1 MLSTIQA
8 HLSEHVGRADLRLFE
23 AICARAPSDLDAN
36 QITLHLGKAQVLAA
50 LREIEGK
57 DVSLEVVRSRIR
69 HLNAALIA
77 IGRDVYG
84 LEGAIM
90 TISSR
95 KDRIVLNLSPA
106 AAELI
111 ETDKI
116 KKAVA
121 EAAQQDK
128 TFEEGDLVE
137 SRIAISTYQIMISH
151 GWEGG
156 AVDDILKQFVNKLKG
171 KFEHFP
177 QRFRDQFA
185 VRVWVDYEDMHPRST
200 FEEQAD
206 KACEGSAFAIFI
218 TNDKWFDSE
227 PCKREYQHFAKR
239 RLPDGVRPFLL
250 IQLSGDPADQDAEF
264 RSQPCLPLWWK
275 SEFKTL
281 LELWE
286 KGYEADKDNFTTCVR
301 KEICEHLEKFGGP
314 VTDPEPTGKRQPIS
328 APRLRDIDFT
338 KASMFRDI
346 PEEQTIETKFLSE
359 DKNNP
364 DEREAAENSIPALP
378 YLEDWA
384 KDPTAKH
391 RVLAILGGFGMGK
404 TVIVQRLADKL
415 FRDGNGPTP
424 IYLDFRRLIPTA
436 NPGQPI
442 RSELS
447 DIILQTIGGEAAK
460 RINAEKLIA
469 MIRSEPCVV
478 ILDGLDEIGN
488 RIGRDHT
495 TALYRQLLELIPREA
510 WQADSENK
518 GTPDWKACPT
528 RLIVT
533 CRTHFFRSFAEEQ
546 STFALGDRGDRRLRA
561 SIHTLHMAPLTMEAI
576 QQLFIKSLGEE
587 EGQRTLQT
595 IQTIHDLPG
604 LARRPIMARYISEI
618 AGSLLLR
625 HQAGDVINIATIY
638 EELFNRGLE
647 RDSEKRQALTSSDRV
662 DILKALALHLHQ
674 QGAQTMDIAS
684 LEGWFDRFA
693 ANHTGIELILK
704 SGGIGARGL
713 LQTELRNASFL
724 VRIHNDRFVFAHT
737 SFFEYFLGLVLADAV
752 LAGNVSALA
761 NHPLSRETIEFCFAA
776 VKQKNLEEE
785 FDRALIGRITSDDP
799 KEDRALIWRLMRFE
813 GGEVVAP
820 PSGANLS
827 GLDLRDLRLKP
838 GAVWHCINLE
848 QAVLTGL
855 KARDVVFQN
864 VAFDKAFIGDA
875 QFEGCRFIHCSGRTH
890 GGRSARLWQG
900 HCDSASASIFADTL
914 FRWPIEGAASLPIEI
929 NDCHAYI
936 ITSVAFAPD
945 GATLL
950 TGSDDGIARLWDIET
965 GTEIRRFEGHE
976 AGILGG
982 VQSVAFAPDGATLL
996 TGGCDGTARL
1006 WDIENGAE
1014 IRHFKGHGDWIAS
1027 VAFVPNG
1034 ARLLAGSCH
1043 GTARLWDIETGA
1055 EICCFEGHKAAIL
1068 GGVHSAAFA
1077 LDGATLLTGSGT
1089 GTARLWDIANGA
1101 EIRRFEGHKDGVSSV
1116 AFAPDGVMLLT
1127 GSRDGTAR
1135 LWDTA
1140 SGAEIH
1146 CFEGHKDG
1154 VLSVAFAPDGVTL
1167 ITGSRDWTARLWDI
1181 KTGAEIRRFDGHEG
1195 WVQSVAFAPN
1205 GATLLTGS
1213 GDGTAGLWD
1222 IATSAEIRRFKGHKR
1237 RIQSV
1242 AFAPDGATLIT
1253 SSLDSVAFAPDGA
1266 TLITGSL
1273 DRTARLWDIEN
1284 GAEIRRFKG
1293 HGDWIASVAFAPDGV
1308 TLLTGSLD
1316 RTARLWDIENGAEI
1330 RRFKGHGD
1338 GIASVAFAP
1347 DGATLI
1353 TGSYDRTARLWDTE
1367 TGAEIRRFEGHQ
1379 GGIVSVTFAPDGA
1392 TLLTG
1397 SRDRTARLWDIKTG
1411 AEIRRFKGH
1420 EGGLGGGIESVTFA
1434 PDGAT
1439 LITVDNDRTAC
1450 LWDTAI
1456 GAEIRRF
1463 EGHQGGILS
1472 ITFAP
1477 NGATLLTGSHDGTA
1491 RLWNTET
1498 GAEIRRFEGHK
1509 DRVSSVA
1516 FAPDGATLITG
1527 SHDGTVRLWN
1537 VATGMLKYEIIPLP
1551 DSWLV
1556 RSSDQKVI
1564 RHGPNLWRYAYSLIP
1579 SKNGLPRVTVPDEES
1594 LLRLE
1599 VK

>member
-1 MLSTIQA
+1 MSILSTLL
-8 HLSEHVGRADLRLFE
+8 HPLSEHVGKADLRLFE
-23 AICARAPSDLDAN
+23 AICAHAPSDLDAN
-36 QITLHLGKAQVLAA
+36 QTTLHLHKAQVLAA

-57 DVSLEVVRSRIR
+57 DVSPEVVRSRIR

-77 IGRDVYG
+77 IGRDVYD
-84 LEGAIM
+84 LEGAVM
-90 TISSR
+90 TVSSR
-95 KDRIVLNLSPA
+95 KDRIVLHLSSA

-111 ETDKI
+111 ETDEL
-116 KKAVA
+116 KKVVA
-121 EAAQQDK
+121 EGAQQDK
-128 TFEEGDLVE
+128 TFEESDLVE
-137 SRIAISTYQIMISH
+137 SRIAIPTYQIMISH
-151 GWEGG
+151 AWEGG
-156 AVDDILKQFVNKLKG
+156 AVDDILKQFVDKLKD
-171 KFEHFP
+171 KLENLP
-177 QRFRDQFA
+177 QRFRDQFS
-185 VRVWVDYEDMHPRST
+185 VRVWIDYEDIHSRST

-227 PCKREYQHFAKR
+227 SCKREYQYFAKR
-239 RLPDGVRPFLL
+239 RLPYGVRPFLL
-250 IQLSGDPADQDAEF
+250 IQLSGDPEDQDAEF

-314 VTDPEPTGKRQPIS
+314 VTNPEPTGKRQPIS

-378 YLEDWA
+378 YLEDWT
-384 KDPTAKH
+384 KDPAAKH

-424 IYLDFRRLIPTA
+424 IYLDFRRLIPIA

-528 RLIVT
+528 CLIVT

-625 HQAGDVINIATIY
+625 HQAGAVINIATVY

-662 DILKALALHLHQ
+662 GILKALALHLHQ

-737 SFFEYFLGLVLADAV
+737 SFFEYFLGLVLRDAV

-776 VKQKNLEEE
+776 IKQKNREEE
-785 FDRALIGRITSDDP
+785 FNRALTGRITSDDP
-799 KEDRALIWRLMRFE
+799 RADRALIWRLMRIE

-838 GAVWHCINLE
+838 GAVWQGVNLE
-848 QAVLTGL
+848 HAVLTGL

-864 VAFDKAFIGDA
+864 VAFENAFIGDA
-875 QFEGCRFIHCSGRTH
+875 QFEDCRFINCSGCTH
-890 GGRSARLWQG
+890 GRTSARLWQG
-900 HCDSASASIFADTL
+900 DCDSASASIFEDTL
-914 FRWPIEGAASLPIEI
+914 FRWPSEEGSSLPIQI
-929 NDCHAYI
+929 NDGHLN
-936 ITSVAFAPD
+936 TVESVAFAPD
-945 GATLL
+945 GATQL
-950 TGSDDGIARLWDIET
+950 TG
-965 GTEIRRFEGHE
+965 
-976 AGILGG
+976 
-982 VQSVAFAPDGATLL
+982 
-996 TGGCDGTARL
+996 
-1006 WDIENGAE
+1006 
-1014 IRHFKGHGDWIAS
+1014 
-1027 VAFVPNG
+1027 
-1034 ARLLAGSCH
+1034 
-1043 GTARLWDIETGA
+1043 
-1055 EICCFEGHKAAIL
+1055 
-1068 GGVHSAAFA
+1068 
-1077 LDGATLLTGSGT
+1077 
-1089 GTARLWDIANGA
+1089 
-1101 EIRRFEGHKDGVSSV
+1101 
-1116 AFAPDGVMLLT
+1116 
-1127 GSRDGTAR
+1127 
-1135 LWDTA
+1135 
-1140 SGAEIH
+1140 
-1146 CFEGHKDG
+1146 
-1154 VLSVAFAPDGVTL
+1154 
-1167 ITGSRDWTARLWDI
+1167 
-1181 KTGAEIRRFDGHEG
+1181 
-1195 WVQSVAFAPN
+1195 
-1205 GATLLTGS
+1205 
-1213 GDGTAGLWD
+1213 
-1222 IATSAEIRRFKGHKR
+1222 
-1237 RIQSV
+1237 
-1242 AFAPDGATLIT
+1242 
-1253 SSLDSVAFAPDGA
+1253 
-1266 TLITGSL
+1266 
-1273 DRTARLWDIEN
+1273 
-1284 GAEIRRFKG
+1284 
-1293 HGDWIASVAFAPDGV
+1293 
-1308 TLLTGSLD
+1308 
-1316 RTARLWDIENGAEI
+1316 
-1330 RRFKGHGD
+1330 
-1338 GIASVAFAP
+1338 
-1347 DGATLI
+1347 
-1353 TGSYDRTARLWDTE
+1353 
-1367 TGAEIRRFEGHQ
+1367 
-1379 GGIVSVTFAPDGA
+1379 
-1392 TLLTG
+1392 
-1397 SRDRTARLWDIKTG
+1397 
-1411 AEIRRFKGH
+1411 
-1420 EGGLGGGIESVTFA
+1420 
-1434 PDGAT
+1434 
-1439 LITVDNDRTAC
+1439 
-1450 LWDTAI
+1450 
-1456 GAEIRRF
+1456 
-1463 EGHQGGILS
+1463 
-1472 ITFAP
+1472 
-1477 NGATLLTGSHDGTA
+1477 
-1491 RLWNTET
+1491 
-1498 GAEIRRFEGHK
+1498 
-1509 DRVSSVA
+1509 
-1516 FAPDGATLITG
+1516 
-1527 SHDGTVRLWN
+1527 
-1537 VATGMLKYEIIPLP
+1537 
-1551 DSWLV
+1551 
-1556 RSSDQKVI
+1556 
-1564 RHGPNLWRYAYSLIP
+1564 
-1579 SKNGLPRVTVPDEES
+1579 
-1594 LLRLE
+1594 
-1599 VK
+1599 

>member
-1 MLSTIQA
+1 MLSTLQH
-8 HLSEHVGRADLRLFE
+8 HLSEHVGRANLRLFE
-23 AICARAPSDLDAN
+23 AILAHAPSDLDVN
-36 QITLHLGKAQVLAA
+36 QTTLHLGKAQVLAA
-50 LREIEGK
+50 LRKIEGK
-57 DVSLEVVRSRIR
+57 DVSPEVVRSRIK
-69 HLNAALIA
+69 HLNKALIA

-84 LEGAIM
+84 LEGAVM

-95 KDRIVLNLSPA
+95 KDSIVLELSSA

-128 TFEEGDLVE
+128 TFEESDLVE
-137 SRIAISTYQIMISH
+137 SRIAIPTYQIMISH

-171 KFEHFP
+171 KFEHLP

-200 FEEQAD
+200 FDDQVD
-206 KACEGSAFAIFI
+206 KACKGSAFAIFI
-218 TNDKWFDSE
+218 TNDKWFASE
-227 PCKREYQHFAKR
+227 PCQREYQHFAER

-314 VTDPEPTGKRQPIS
+314 VTNPEPTGKRQSIS

-378 YLEDWA
+378 CLEDWA
-384 KDPTAKH
+384 KDPAAKH

-424 IYLDFRRLIPTA
+424 IYLDFRRLIPMA

-528 RLIVT
+528 CLIVT

-546 STFALGDRGDRRLRA
+546 STFALSDRSDRRLRA

-576 QQLFIKSLGEE
+576 QQLFIKSLGKE

-595 IQTIHDLPG
+595 IQKIHDLPG

-618 AGSLLLR
+618 VGSLLLR
-625 HQAGDVINIATIY
+625 HKGGEVINIATVY
-638 EELFNRGLE
+638 DELFNRGLE

-662 DILKALALHLHQ
+662 DILKALALHLHE

-693 ANHTGIELILK
+693 ANHPGIELILK
-704 SGGIGARGL
+704 SGGIVAREL

-724 VRIHNDRFVFAHT
+724 VRIHDDRFVFAHT
-737 SFFEYFLGLVLADAV
+737 SFFEYFLGLALRDAV

-761 NHPLSRETIEFCFAA
+761 NHPLSRETIEFCLAA
-776 VKQKNLEEE
+776 IKQKNRQDE
-785 FDRALIGRITSDDP
+785 FDRALTGRITSDDP
-799 KEDRALIWRLMRFE
+799 RADRALIWRLMQFE

-827 GLDLRDLRLKP
+827 GLDLRDLRLRH
-838 GAVWHCINLE
+838 GVVWQGINLE

-864 VAFDKAFIGDA
+864 VVFDKAFIGDA
-875 QFEGCRFIHCSGRTH
+875 QFEDCRFIHCSGRTR
-890 GGRSARLWQG
+890 GGGSTRLWQG
-900 HCDSASASIFADTL
+900 HCDSASASIFEDTL
-914 FRWPIEGAASLPIEI
+914 FWWPNKERASSLPIQI
-929 NDCHAYI
+929 NGGCSRS
-936 ITSVAFAPD
+936 ITSVAFSPD

-950 TGSDDGIARLWDIET
+950 TGGDDGTARLWDIET
-965 GTEIRRFEGHE
+965 GAEICRFEGHK
-976 AGILGG
+976 AGLFSR

-996 TGGCDGTARL
+996 TGSSDGTARL
-1006 WDIENGAE
+1006 WDIETGDEIRRFKRHEAWGLSVAFAPGVATLLTGSINGTVRLWDIETGAE
-1014 IRHFKGHGDWIAS
+1014 ICRFEGHKAGILGGVESAAFAPDSATLLTGSGD
-1027 VAFVPNG
+1027 
-1034 ARLLAGSCH
+1034 

-1055 EICCFEGHKAAIL
+1055 EIH
-1068 GGVHSAAFA
+1068 
-1077 LDGATLLTGSGT
+1077 
-1089 GTARLWDIANGA
+1089 
-1101 EIRRFEGHKDGVSSV
+1101 RFERHKDSFSSV

-1127 GSRDGTAR
+1127 GSRDGSAR

-1154 VLSVAFAPDGVTL
+1154 VLSVAFAPDGATL
-1167 ITGSRDWTARLWDI
+1167 LTGSRDGTARLWDI
-1181 KTGAEIRRFDGHEG
+1181 ETGDEIRRFDGHKDG
-1195 WVQSVAFAPN
+1195 VLSVAFAPD

-1213 GDGTAGLWD
+1213 CDGTARLWD

-1253 SSLDSVAFAPDGA
+1253 VSLDRAARLWNTETGTEIRRFEGHEGWVSSVAFAP
-1266 TLITGSL
+1266 
-1273 DRTARLWDIEN
+1273 N
-1284 GAEIRRFKG
+1284 GAR
-1293 HGDWIASVAFAPDGV
+1293 
-1308 TLLTGSLD
+1308 LLTGS
-1316 RTARLWDIENGAEI
+1316 G
-1330 RRFKGHGD
+1330 
-1338 GIASVAFAP
+1338 
-1347 DGATLI
+1347 
-1353 TGSYDRTARLWDTE
+1353 DRTARLWDTE
-1367 TGAEIRRFEGHQ
+1367 TGAEIRCFEGHE
-1379 GGIVSVTFAPDGA
+1379 GSVSSVAFAPDGARLLTGSGDGTSRLWDAASGVEICCFEGHKSGVLSVAFAPDGA

-1411 AEIRRFKGH
+1411 AEICCFKGH
-1420 EGGLGGGIESVTFA
+1420 EGGLEGGIESVAFA

-1439 LITVDNDRTAC
+1439 LLTVDNDRTAR
-1450 LWDTAI
+1450 LWNTETGDK
-1456 GAEIRRF
+1456 IRCFKGRNDRVT
-1463 EGHQGGILS
+1463 S
-1472 ITFAP
+1472 VAFAP
-1477 NGATLLTGSHDGTA
+1477 DGAALLTGGMDGTA
-1491 RLWNTET
+1491 RLWDTQT
-1498 GAEIRRFEGHK
+1498 GAEIRRFEGHEGW
-1509 DRVSSVA
+1509 VSSVA

-1537 VATGMLKYEIIPLP
+1537 VATGMLEYEIIPLP
-1551 DSWLV
+1551 DSWVV

-1564 RHGPNLWRYAYSLIP
+1564 RHGPNFWRYAYSLIP